1 MPANTKIEF
10 AHLKTYF
17 NSTHIESP
25 TLQNSLKEI
34 YKIMDTNGT
43 LFVSI
48 ILNCA
53 YLSWTPR
60 SFTAWCNGFYILY
73 NNPDNVTTNMSL
85 GTFVLFAI
93 NTIFITNITGKK
105 TDFSDAKVSQWYK
118 IQGAKAV

>member
-1 MPANTKIEF
+1 MAVNTKIEF

-17 NSTHIESP
+17 NSTHIDSP

-34 YKIMDTNGT
+34 YKIIDTNGT

-48 ILNCA
+48 ILNA
-53 YLSWTPR
+53 QYLSWTPR

-73 NNPDNVTTNMSL
+73 NNPDNVTNMSL

-93 NTIFITNITGKK
+93 NTIFITDITGKK

-118 IQGAKAV
+118 IQGVKAV